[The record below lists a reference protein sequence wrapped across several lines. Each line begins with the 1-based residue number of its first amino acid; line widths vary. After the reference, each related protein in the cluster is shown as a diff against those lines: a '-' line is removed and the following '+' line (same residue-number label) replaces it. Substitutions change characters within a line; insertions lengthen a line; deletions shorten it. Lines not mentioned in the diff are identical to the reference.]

1 MHDHSMVVHTGDTKH
16 RHPLEPKPK
25 GEGTHGGKISA
36 YLVRIIF
43 AGFNVRGFRGSTAI
57 REYFVREYLDIT
69 VNGPTQL
76 EPIND
81 VMRNKNGDNWLRGK
95 LASLVP
101 LFPTRC
107 SCCRQTCLFVLTW
120 YPSATSFQ
128 SWRRL
133 FLHQRRRSVQQEVEI
148 TTLVAAAA
156 AKRIGGHGVDEKGPI
171 WQDHHRDSESKDHQ
185 VRIPLKMALQ
195 QPHVI

>member
-1 MHDHSMVVHTGDTKH
+1 MVIFSLALCLTEIRHLRLDTVCA
-16 RHPLEPKPK
+16 L
-25 GEGTHGGKISA
+25 
-36 YLVRIIF
+36 IF

-133 FLHQRRRSVQQEVEI
+133 FLHQRRTARS
-148 TTLVAAAA
+148 
-156 AKRIGGHGVDEKGPI
+156 R
-171 WQDHHRDSESKDHQ
+171 DHYARGCSCCKAD
-185 VRIPLKMALQ
+185 RWPWGR
-195 QPHVI
+195 